1 MRALDL
7 IEAFHKKKKTSIEGR
22 RSKSSLVESHSTIA
36 DRSCRSSFN
45 ESFDESRSLLS
56 KQRSPPFKEQITLYS
71 TNELLLLRLGSIK
84 GAQSYFRAPL
94 MEFLFFF
101 LAPLIEHR
109 RISFCSF
116 DKSDQAI
123 CSRRNFS

>member
-71 TNELLLLRLGSIK
+71 TNELLLLP
-84 GAQSYFRAPL
+84 PL